1 MIDII
6 YSKMI
11 DDRSNDRREYHMGR
25 SCTHRKKTRKES
37 RVVIKQNTYLTMN
50 PLKLFVFHI
59 STRT

>member
-1 MIDII
+1 
-6 YSKMI
+6 MI

-25 SCTHRKKTRKES
+25 SFTHRKKTGKES